1 VESSD
6 DLRDLIEPPA
16 SRSELLG
23 LPTADAI
30 ADAADDAPL
39 RLLSQS
45 DHDESRLKRWTFL
58 CIALAIVGGYWF
70 FLMSFWAAAPS
81 RPGID
86 ENGYLIGG
94 RNIAQHFT
102 TGFKPA
108 DDFQFVGAMWVRTND
123 ATFTF
128 FPGFLGRW
136 LGIHTQAGWYYPK
149 YPAGGSLLDAIAI
162 LIGGREAAFLISP
175 ICASLAI
182 LGMFF
187 LARAIAGS
195 FSGVLAMIV
204 LACGVTT
211 LERALVPDSH
221 AAALCVVVW
230 GMFFLLRWWQT
241 GRWQIGAAA
250 GLLLG
255 LAVTIRYS
263 EALLLFPLYAL
274 DQVLSDT
281 KLSAAHPHWWMLI
294 KIVRLLPIGPLGI
307 AALLSLRPRRL
318 KSYLHAAVPIVAWA
332 IPVAILVIFNWL
344 AMGHATGYDA
354 TNESI
359 GFTSGQFLSKWDFTI
374 EQIYLYGVFLLTPL
388 GVAGL
393 LLMYRSNRRL
403 ALLLSMWLVPGT
415 LLYTAYYWGNQAP
428 GVAFLRFLLTLFPPL
443 IIAALWLLRMAGDGV
458 SASIDRSKGSIA
470 APLTA
475 GILVAAT
482 AAIGLTAS
490 LPDLELQHRG
500 NLNLH
505 ITAQHILAKIKPSPP
520 PVVFA
525 DAGLFPQL
533 LQYMQFMCDGDWYTT
548 DAFELRSGGG
558 FGILGVA
565 QALQPDQNGPFALQ
579 RDRVTYMNSVLK
591 GKSAADLV
599 RLQHEVMRGALQQ
612 GRPVYAVLTKFQAQR
627 FRSQFISDEF
637 EMSEQDH
644 WAEPCSVIFPPPN
657 RPNGAYQANQ
667 LSPML
672 FSGEPFIR
680 WQPQALTLYKITSK
694 TPNKISMGSH

>member
-1 VESSD
+1 MLDS
-6 DLRDLIEPPA
+6 PPSA
-16 SRSELLG
+16 RTELLG
-23 LPTADAI
+23 LASVDAI
-30 ADAADDAPL
+30 ADAAAEPPL
-39 RLLSQS
+39 RLLPQS
-45 DHDESRLKRWTFL
+45 DHDESRLKRWAFL
-58 CIALAIVGGYWF
+58 CIALAIVAGYWF
-70 FLMSFWAAAPS
+70 FLMSFWVPAPG

-86 ENGYLIGG
+86 ENAYLLGG
-94 RNIAQHFT
+94 RNIVQHFT

-108 DDFQFVGAMWVRTND
+108 DNFEFVGAMWVRTND

-128 FPGFLGRW
+128 LPGFLGRW

-149 YPAGGSLLDAIAI
+149 YPAGISLLNAIAI
-162 LIGGREAAFLISP
+162 VIGGREAAFLLSP
-175 ICASLAI
+175 VCASLAA

-211 LERALVPDSH
+211 LERALTPDSH
-221 AAALCVVVW
+221 AAALGVVVW

-241 GRWQIGAAA
+241 GHSWLGAAA

-281 KLSAAHPHWWMLI
+281 KLSAAHPHLWMLI
-294 KIVRLLPIGPLGI
+294 KMVRLLPVGPLGI
-307 AALLSLRPRRL
+307 AVLLSLRPKRL

-332 IPVAILVIFNWL
+332 IPVAILMIFNWL

-354 TNESI
+354 TNESA
-359 GFTSGQFLSKWDFTI
+359 GFSLGQIASKWDFTI
-374 EQIYLYGVFLLTPL
+374 EQIYLYGVFLLAPL

-393 LLMYRSNRRL
+393 LMMYRSNRRL

-428 GVAFLRFLLTLFPPL
+428 GVAFLRFFLTLFPPL

-458 SASIDRSKGSIA
+458 SASIDRGKGSIA

-490 LPDLELQHRG
+490 LSDLELQHRG

-505 ITAQHILAKIKPSPP
+505 ISAQHILAKIKPSPP

-548 DAFELRSGGG
+548 DAFELRAGGG

-579 RDRVTYMNSVLK
+579 RDRVNYMNSILK
-591 GKSAADLV
+591 GKSTADLV
-599 RLQHEVMRGALQQ
+599 RLQHDVMSDALQH
-612 GRPVYAVLTKFQAQR
+612 GRAVYAVLTKFQAER
-627 FRSQFISDEF
+627 FREQFINGEF

-657 RPNGAYQANQ
+657 RPNGAYQTNQ
-667 LSPML
+667 LAPML

-680 WQPQALTLYKITSK
+680 WQPQALTLYQITPRAATTSPATNPSADK
-694 TPNKISMGSH
+694 